1 MCDLLRPTRC
11 FEFIRC
17 TGSPANQYSPLQLWS
32 SMPRTASNVDLPAP
46 EGPMMETNSPGLMSK
61 VMRRRTY
68 ILPAGVS
75 KTFSRSRRLISGT
88 PGGIGTCS
96 ATADGLEEKNTVKDR
111 LKGLKV

>member
-1 MCDLLRPTRC
+1 
-11 FEFIRC
+11 
-17 TGSPANQYSPLQLWS
+17 
-32 SMPRTASNVDLPAP
+32 MPSTASKVDFPAP

-96 ATADGLEEKNTVKDR
+96 ATADGLEEKNTVRSGLGFEGFERFEKVEGR
-111 LKGLKV
+111 ACKPLNPLKPLKRSSFGS